1 MKNNLL
7 VKGVSIATVL
17 TLGVITAS
25 PVLAYTK
32 DETVYGKMSNSGEN
46 YNTVVSTHLKNTE
59 NESILKDISDLLNIK
74 NINGDE
80 TFEVNENILKWWLNY
95 NAIKYIWDNDIF
107 INNDINNSL
116 KTPNFIN
123 FKNEFIN
130 NKKIE
135 IFNYLEKKC
144 E

>member
-80 TFEVNENILKWWLNY
+80 TFEANENILKWNSNGNDIYYQGDTEKELPLECT
-95 NAIKYIWDNDIF
+95 IKYELDGN
-107 INNDINNSL
+107 
-116 KTPNFIN
+116 
-123 FKNEFIN
+123 
-130 NKKIE
+130 
-135 IFNYLEKKC
+135 
-144 E
+144 